1 MSWGA
6 IIVGVV
12 GAGATAYSANKQ
24 KKAAEAAAK
33 QGSSS
38 NQTTTT
44 TPWNPIRGDL
54 DAIMAGARNQYA
66 NPGKIPKPVGS
77 KYEASPEYTRLLGL
91 LGDRAEAGGSSLLQ
105 SGSSAMQ
112 GALGDQFMNNPFYG
126 ALAGTLG
133 QGSTGTDLLRDFITG
148 GAPEGY
154 TPGLGYDVRTGGPPG
169 AQEGVGRGVG
179 GQRGTRAG
187 GGTGLNLAAFQRP
200 AGGNQGGLF
209 GENIGE
215 FLDWQEVGPET
226 QALLDIMQRESG
238 EDQARSVADLESRM
252 AGAGRLGGGAWAA
265 ARGQVAEQGAQEAEA
280 ARSGL
285 LYQDLGARRN
295 AALEALGL
303 LNQRDLGE
311 MSINASQASAAGS
324 AATARE
330 IAQMEQEA
338 RMRGLDIEE
347 MLGTRGMDLQGI
359 DRLMGN
365 EEYRLGL
372 GGELAGMF
380 GSERNQMLSLIPG
393 MEEASLAPFGM
404 ALEGY
409 GQIDQGRAAAS
420 ARNAS
425 ARNAYNQQVYEQP
438 GRTLDDYMS
447 RILALSDRYS
457 TTSGAG
463 TAHSPAPYTPNPYL
477 TGAMTGLGAFASIYG
492 NQQPA
497 ARQPTPNYNAPQG
510 SGFQTGDPTYWN
522 YGR

>member
-1 MSWGA
+1 MSWVA
-6 IIVGVV
+6 VAVGVGSAAV
-12 GAGATAYSANKQ
+12 SAYGAREQ
-24 KKAAEAAAK
+24 RKAGERASQ
-33 QGSSS
+33 QGSST

-44 TPWNPIRGDL
+44 TPWDPIRGDL
-54 DAIMAGARNQYA
+54 DTILGGARNLYA
-66 NPGKIPKPVGS
+66 NPGKIPKPVGGS
-77 KYEASPEYTRLLGL
+77 YKVNPERERLLGL
-91 LGDRAEAGGSSLLQ
+91 LGDRAEAGGSPLLQ
-105 SGSSAMQ
+105 AGSSAMQ
-112 GALGDQFMNNPFYG
+112 GALGDPFMNNPFYG

-133 QGSTGTDLLRDFITG
+133 QGSTGTDLLRNFITG
-148 GAPEGY
+148 GGPEGY

-169 AQEGVGRGVG
+169 AQEGAGRGVG

-187 GGTGLNLAAFQRP
+187 GGTGLNLAAYARP
-200 AGGNQGGLF
+200 AGSSGGAGGLF
-209 GENIGE
+209 NENIGE
-215 FLDWQEVGPET
+215 FLDWQDVGPET
-226 QALLDIMQRESG
+226 RALIDIMQRESG
-238 EDQARSVADLESRM
+238 EDSARAVADLESRM

-265 ARGQVAEQGAQEAEA
+265 ARGQVAEQSAQEAEA

-285 LYQDLGARRN
+285 LYQDLSGRRN

-338 RMRGLDIEE
+338 RMRGLDIQE

-359 DRLMGN
+359 DRLLGN

-380 GSERNQMLSLIPG
+380 GAERNAMLGLIPG

-420 ARNAS
+420 ARNAA
-425 ARNAYNQQVYEQP
+425 ARNTYNQQVYEQP
-438 GRTLDDYMS
+438 GRTLDDFMS
-447 RILALSDRYS
+447 RILALSDRFS
-457 TTSGAG
+457 TTTGAG
-463 TAHSPAPYTPNPYL
+463 TSHAPAPYTPNPYL
-477 TGAMTGLGAFASIYG
+477 TGAMSGLGAFASIYG
-492 NQQPA
+492 NQG
-497 ARQPTPNYNAPQG
+497 AR
-510 SGFQTGDPTYWN
+510 
-522 YGR
+522 